1 LWQTY
6 IDFEISEGELERT
19 RALYERLL
27 DRTKHCKVW
36 VDFAKFEASA
46 AEHKED
52 EEEEDAIERKKDGI
66 KRARGSKLLLYLLCV
81 LTIPCDKF

>member
-1 LWQTY
+1 
-6 IDFEISEGELERT
+6 
-19 RALYERLL
+19 
-27 DRTKHCKVW
+27 VW